1 MPKTSRLK
9 IVAKQFSQLTKGSN
23 VIVLTYKEKKGDEEG
38 GSEGRRKAERKK
50 SSIPHL
56 YFGSQNSFSIL
67 MIDTEAEPDE

>member
-1 MPKTSRLK
+1 M
-9 IVAKQFSQLTKGSN
+9 
-23 VIVLTYKEKKGDEEG
+23 IVLTYKEKKGDEEG